1 MHKFINMHTC
11 KKFLIWYNIVKQQYY
26 TFFIGFFMLE
36 NINSP
41 KDLKKLNIYEL
52 EKLADEIRKEII
64 DSTLKNGGH
73 LASNLGTVELIV
85 ALHYVFDMPIDKLI
99 FDVGHQAY
107 THKILTGRKEQF
119 KMLRKKDGLCGF
131 PTHRESEYDVF
142 DAGHSSASIS
152 AALGLARARD
162 NKNENYYVVA
172 LIGDGAIGGGMALE
186 ALNDAG
192 SSKKTNLIVVLN
204 DNEMS
209 ISKNVGA
216 LSGNF
221 SKLRSAKN
229 YILSKN
235 RLKKFLDKINKSGK
249 LSGFFAH
256 LRNTL
261 RYLVIGENI
270 FEAMD
275 ITYLGPIDG
284 HSIKD
289 LIDIFSRAKDCKG
302 PVIIH
307 THTKKGKGYVDAEKN
322 PELFH
327 GVSVKEEGNS
337 EKVNYTKVLSD
348 TLCDLATKDNRVCA
362 ITAGMTYNT
371 GLLEFS
377 QKFSDKFFDTGIA
390 EQHAIAMAGGL
401 AKGGMKPFVVIY
413 STFLQRG
420 FDQIFHDLCLQEVPV
435 TICVDHAGLTG
446 EDGAT
451 HQGIYDLGFLRSMPG
466 LIVLQP
472 RDTVEF
478 KKMLEFSVNF
488 DKPVAIRYPKGA
500 VENIKGE
507 KPFEYPS
514 WDYILRGKNGTVI
527 SFGTALTTA
536 YNVAKSLDLNLVDAR
551 SLKPLDYSVLN
562 QIKDKNIYVIEDNVS
577 VGGLFEGIL
586 KYYSDNRYDVK
597 IIGYSVKDDFVNVG
611 TVKEQFVENN
621 IDAESI
627 IENIKNEI
635 R

>member
-1 MHKFINMHTC
+1 
-11 KKFLIWYNIVKQQYY
+11 
-26 TFFIGFFMLE
+26 MLE
-36 NINSP
+36 KINFP
-41 KDLKKLNIYEL
+41 KDLKKLNINEL
-52 EKLADEIRKEII
+52 NELAEDIRKEII
-64 DSTLKNGGH
+64 SVTLQNGGH
-73 LASNLGTVELIV
+73 LASNLGTVELTV
-85 ALHYVFDMPIDKLI
+85 ALHYVFDMPTDKI
-99 FDVGHQAY
+99 VFDVGHQAY
-107 THKILTGRKEQF
+107 THKILTGRKNSF
-119 KMLRKKDGLCGF
+119 DTLRKKGGVSGF

-142 DAGHSSASIS
+142 DAGHSSTSIS

-162 NKNENYYVVA
+162 NKNENYHVVA
-172 LIGDGAIGGGMALE
+172 LIGDGAIGGGIALE

-235 RLKKFLDKINKSGK
+235 RLKKFLDSINKSGK
-249 LSGFFAH
+249 LSSFVAH
-256 LRNTL
+256 IRNTL

-284 HSIKD
+284 HSIND
-289 LIDIFSRAKDCKG
+289 LIDIFTRAKDCKG

-307 THTKKGKGYVDAEKN
+307 TYTKKGKGLSDAENN

-327 GVSVKEEGNS
+327 GVSVKKTSNS
-337 EKVNYTKVLSD
+337 NKISYTKVLSD
-348 TLCDLATKDNRVCA
+348 TLCELAEKDDTICA

-377 QKFSDKFFDTGIA
+377 QKFKDKFYDTGIA

-420 FDQIFHDLCLQEVPV
+420 FDQIFHDLCLQELPV

-451 HQGIYDLGFLRSMPG
+451 HQGIYDLGFLRAMPG
-466 LIVLQP
+466 IVVLEP
-472 RDTVEF
+472 RDTAEF
-478 KKMLEFSVNF
+478 KRMIEFSASS
-488 DKPVAIRYPKGA
+488 DKAVAIRYPKGSVDNIIGEQPF
-500 VENIKGE
+500 VE
-507 KPFEYPS
+507 PS
-514 WDYILRGKNGTVI
+514 WDYILHGSNGAII
-527 SFGTALTTA
+527 SFGSALSVGLE
-536 YNVAKSLDLNLVDAR
+536 VAETLGMSLVDAR
-551 SLKPLDYSVLN
+551 SLKPLDKKILN
-562 QIKDKNIYVIEDNVS
+562 ELKDSRIFIIEDNVS
-577 VGGLFEGIL
+577 EGGLFEGVA
-586 KYYSDNRYDVK
+586 KYYSELSYNVK
-597 IIGYSVKDDFVNVG
+597 MSGFCVKDDFVRVG
-611 TVKEQFVENN
+611 TVKEQLKDNL

-627 IENIKNEI
+627 IEKIKNEI